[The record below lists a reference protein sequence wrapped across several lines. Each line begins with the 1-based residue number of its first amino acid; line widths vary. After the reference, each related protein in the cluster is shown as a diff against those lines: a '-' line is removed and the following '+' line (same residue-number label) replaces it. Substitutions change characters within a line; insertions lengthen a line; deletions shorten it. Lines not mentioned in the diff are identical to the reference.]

1 MVPHSLSTV
10 AVRSLEDTSV
20 GGIRTGA
27 AILQVLDEIAE
38 AEAETGLIPVV
49 AEEPEDDVVWTTQRP
64 VKDKKRTRKLAIGV
78 SALAV
83 ATLLVLGWIAMQVVG
98 FFNES
103 NTKGD
108 GGPPLVISQVVPTSD
123 TKQSV
128 NNAPTPTSGPV
139 KPASVSVFN
148 VASDPDSPNKGGLA
162 IDGDPNTSWRTDKY
176 LSNFPALKPGIGL
189 MATFGQPVK
198 LAQVVITSPSA
209 GTKVEIRTAAS
220 GQPQLQQTLVV
231 GSGTLASGETTIP
244 VKMASPSDR
253 IVVWITSMSPSGK
266 LFASQISE
274 VKFIGAR

>member
-49 AEEPEDDVVWTTQRP
+49 ADEPEDDVVWTTQRP
-64 VKDKKRTRKLAIGV
+64 VKDRSHTRKLAIGV
-78 SALAV
+78 TALAV

-103 NTKGD
+103 NTPGNS
-108 GGPPLVISQVVPTSD
+108 GPPLVISQVVPTSSNSR
-123 TKQSV
+123 TS
-128 NNAPTPTSGPV
+128 NNIVSTTTGPV
-139 KPASVSVFN
+139 KPASVTVFN
-148 VASDPDSPNKGGLA
+148 VASDPDSPSKGALA
-162 IDGDPNTSWRTDKY
+162 VDGDPNTSWRTDKY

-189 MATFGQPVK
+189 LATFAQPVK
-198 LAQVVITSPSA
+198 VAQVVITSPSA

-220 GQPQLQQTLVV
+220 DLPQLQQTLVV
-231 GSGTLASGETTIP
+231 GSGTLAQGDTTIP
-244 VKMASPSDR
+244 VKMTTPGQR
-253 IVVWITSMSPSGK
+253 IVVWITAMSPSGK
-266 LFASQISE
+266 LWSSQLSE
-274 VKFIGAR
+274 VKFMGAS